1 MRRKSPVLG
10 FNLGAR
16 GLAGLRAIA
25 MFIGAIAITAAAAPP
40 SWAETL
46 RVVTTTT
53 DLASLTTAV
62 GGDKVEVS
70 ALVPPGFNADLYSPR
85 PSDLFKIHQARLFI
99 QVGLGLEDW
108 ARDLV
113 NQANNSNLVK
123 AQVSYQIP
131 LLDVPQG
138 HVDYSFGDI
147 HPYGNPHYQLD
158 PECGRIMARNIFNAL
173 AYTDPADKDY
183 FAANLAAFDSQLT
196 AAEAKWHAEMAPYAG
211 AKFVPYH
218 ESWDYFARAFKLE
231 TPTTI
236 ESKPGFVPSPRRVE
250 EVIELCKADKVRLIV
265 TEPYYDVSI
274 AKLISEQVGVPYLNL
289 PIDVGGVPQQKDYI
303 SMVNYIVDQ
312 FVAALGKQSHAG

>member
-1 MRRKSPVLG
+1 MPSISRRPSPWATSNHWSNSTMRRKSPI
-10 FNLGAR
+10 FRINIGAR
-16 GLAGLRAIA
+16 GLAALRAIA
-25 MFIGAIAITAAAAPP
+25 MFIGAIAIAAAAATP

-158 PECGRIMARNIFNAL
+158 PE
-173 AYTDPADKDY
+173 
-183 FAANLAAFDSQLT
+183 
-196 AAEAKWHAEMAPYAG
+196 
-211 AKFVPYH
+211 
-218 ESWDYFARAFKLE
+218 
-231 TPTTI
+231 
-236 ESKPGFVPSPRRVE
+236 
-250 EVIELCKADKVRLIV
+250 
-265 TEPYYDVSI
+265 
-274 AKLISEQVGVPYLNL
+274 
-289 PIDVGGVPQQKDYI
+289 
-303 SMVNYIVDQ
+303 
-312 FVAALGKQSHAG
+312 